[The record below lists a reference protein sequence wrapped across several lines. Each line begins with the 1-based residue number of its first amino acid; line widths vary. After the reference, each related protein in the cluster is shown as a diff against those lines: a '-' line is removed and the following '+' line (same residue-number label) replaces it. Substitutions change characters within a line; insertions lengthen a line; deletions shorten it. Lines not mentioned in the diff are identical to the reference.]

1 MKRSHTLVLVLMG
14 GVAMVALANRGLK
27 QDPAVSG
34 EDAMAFTTVEECQKW
49 ASTDECGKAV
59 TEAQAKHAQEAPR
72 FADKAACEAEFGAEK
87 CGPAPTRPGET
98 QSSAFSPFLMGFL
111 LSRAMSGPNVG
122 MQPAA
127 AAPLYRRTGSSTF
140 STAAGARIGTG
151 TTGAV
156 RVPSQ
161 VMRQPSRPS
170 VSQPSTVSRGGF
182 GSTGRSMSSPSG
194 S

>member
-1 MKRSHTLVLVLMG
+1 MKRSHTLALVLMG
-14 GVAMVALANRGLK
+14 GVAMVALAGRGLK

-34 EDAMAFTTVEECQKW
+34 EDAMAFTTLEDCKTW
-49 ASTDECGKAV
+49 AAPQDCEKGLS
-59 TEAQAKHAQEAPR
+59 EAQARHAQEAPR
-72 FADKAACEAEFGAEK
+72 FAAKADCEAEFGAEQ
-87 CGPAPTRPGET
+87 CGPAPARPGESQT
-98 QSSAFSPFLMGFL
+98 SAFSPFLMGFL
-111 LSRAMSGPNVG
+111 LSRALSGPGIG
-122 MQPAA
+122 MAPA

-161 VMRQPSRPS
+161 VLRQPARPS